1 MADSSVSNIALVGNP
16 NTGKTSLF
24 NQLTGLNQRVGN
36 YPGITVDKKTGVFKY
51 QNREFSVIDLPGA
64 YNIINPKSEDEKVAR
79 EVISGLFQDFIPEL
93 IVYTAD
99 ASSLRR
105 SLILFDQLKLFN
117 PNIIIALNQN
127 DVAQKKGV
135 SVNIDKLSEYVKV
148 PVVKINARTGEGI
161 DDLKKTIASYSLQP
175 ISFNPLSLNE
185 YSLIDS
191 LKNIDEALKTIVVQ
205 NELITDKITQ
215 RIDEVVTHKVFG
227 MLIFIG
233 IMFLV
238 FQSIYSWSEK
248 PMMWIESLFVFGSN
262 KLDLLLPDG
271 TLKDLLLDG
280 IIAGLS
286 GILVFIPQIAFLF
299 FFISILEDS
308 GYMARVT
315 YLFDNILRRFGLNGK
330 SIVPLLSGM
339 ACAVPAIL
347 GARTISNKKERLIT
361 ILVTPLISCSARIP
375 VYTLLIALVIPN
387 YKILGI
393 FNLKGL
399 VLLGLYFLGFI
410 AALAFGLIF
419 SKTIK
424 TKEPSYFIIEMPTY
438 QLPRWKNVLITM
450 FEKVK
455 VFVTDAGK
463 IILAISVILWFLA
476 SYGPGESTVMEKRPL
491 NESYLSEIG
500 KTIEPAIKPLGYN
513 WKIGIALLSSFAAR
527 EVFVGTMATIYNI
540 EDPENISSIT
550 QKMKNDVF
558 ESGEKVYSAATGV
571 SLMIFYAFAMQ
582 CMSTLA
588 ITYRETK
595 HIKWPLIQFL
605 YMSALAYC
613 ASFIV
618 YQIMR

>member
-36 YPGITVDKKTGVFKY
+36 YPGITVDKKTGTFKY
-51 QNREFSVIDLPGA
+51 QNQEFSVIDLPGA

-161 DDLKKTIASYSLQP
+161 DELKKNIASYSLQP

-191 LKNIDEALKTIVVQ
+191 LKNIDEALKNIVAQ

-227 MLIFIG
+227 MLIFVG

-248 PMMWIESLFVFGSN
+248 PMMWIEDLFVFGSN

-308 GYMARVT
+308 GYM
-315 YLFDNILRRFGLNGK
+315 
-330 SIVPLLSGM
+330 
-339 ACAVPAIL
+339 
-347 GARTISNKKERLIT
+347 
-361 ILVTPLISCSARIP
+361 
-375 VYTLLIALVIPN
+375 
-387 YKILGI
+387 
-393 FNLKGL
+393 
-399 VLLGLYFLGFI
+399 
-410 AALAFGLIF
+410 
-419 SKTIK
+419 
-424 TKEPSYFIIEMPTY
+424 
-438 QLPRWKNVLITM
+438 
-450 FEKVK
+450 
-455 VFVTDAGK
+455 
-463 IILAISVILWFLA
+463 
-476 SYGPGESTVMEKRPL
+476 
-491 NESYLSEIG
+491 
-500 KTIEPAIKPLGYN
+500 
-513 WKIGIALLSSFAAR
+513 
-527 EVFVGTMATIYNI
+527 
-540 EDPENISSIT
+540 
-550 QKMKNDVF
+550 
-558 ESGEKVYSAATGV
+558 
-571 SLMIFYAFAMQ
+571 
-582 CMSTLA
+582 
-588 ITYRETK
+588 
-595 HIKWPLIQFL
+595 
-605 YMSALAYC
+605 
-613 ASFIV
+613 
-618 YQIMR
+618 